1 MTKSSKSRKEIIL
14 VNRNDVLGVEEGVG
28 PEIGDH
34 RGRGAGIIILRNIFT
49 FFWLTYNLQ

>member
-28 PEIGDH
+28 PKLEIKEEEE
-34 RGRGAGIIILRNIFT
+34 LES
-49 FFWLTYNLQ
+49 